1 MNRIKVALLFL
12 LTAALAAGAAAAQD
26 ATLQEVLEKHYEA
39 IGGLDAW
46 QGVQSFR
53 ASGKMTMGPMEA
65 PVTMTAKRPDKVRI
79 DFTVQGMTGSQAYDG
94 ETAWMLMP
102 FMGKTDPEDMP
113 ADQAKALKEE
123 ADIDGPLVGYE
134 EEGLQLELVGLEEIE
149 GTQAYK
155 IKVTEEGEEG
165 AVRYFY
171 LESEYYV
178 PIRVEGSRVI
188 QGNTMEYETTLSDYK
203 DVDGLMMAHSMSTQ
217 IKGAPGAQVI
227 TVETIEVNLE
237 VDDSVFAK
245 PAKKAEPDQK

>member
-1 MNRIKVALLFL
+1 MNRIKAALFFL
-12 LTAALAAGAAAAQD
+12 LAMGLAAGAAAAQD
-26 ATLQEVLEKHYEA
+26 MSLEQVLDKHYEA

-46 QGVQSFR
+46 KGIESFK

-65 PVTMTAKRPDKVRI
+65 PVTMIAKRPNKIRI

-113 ADQAKALKEE
+113 ADQAKALAEE
-123 ADIDGPLVGYE
+123 ADIDGPLVGYQD
-134 EEGLQLELVGLEEIE
+134 EGLQLELVGLEEIE

-171 LESEYYV
+171 LDSEYYV
-178 PIRVEGSRVI
+178 PIRVEGSRPI

-203 DVDGLMMAHSMSTQ
+203 DVEGLLMAHSVSTQ

-227 TVETIEVNLE
+227 TVEAIEVNPE

-245 PAKKAEPDQK
+245 PAKKEQPK